1 MKEIFVS
8 NYFGMVNIK
17 KSSLYTYHAVE
28 SFFART
34 NFDSSLGDRFYL
46 IDNDNSLLRLPE
58 NSKGKCIVI
67 KNEEPKSFAKNVNTI
82 LTIALEDDANLIFL
96 NNDIIFTHDWLP
108 PLLKSDAIITLP
120 CCNQYELYKNNEFS
134 LNVAMDLKDFIG
146 YEKSFEEI
154 ISWRSKERLG
164 PKYMYS
170 HFLPFYCFRLPHAI
184 ASKVG
189 LFDEGFGKGGAEDID
204 YRIRAN
210 LNGFDVAIA
219 LDSYVLHFMGKSTW
233 RGAETPEQ
241 TEERNYI
248 YKKEFIKKWGEKL
261 ANIFLNASN
270 ADAEIKKRSLEQEWV
285 NGQYKAIIEKC
296 LLP

>member
-1 MKEIFVS
+1 MP
-8 NYFGMVNIK
+8 NYFGMVNIN
-17 KSSLYTYHAVE
+17 KSNLYTYHAID

-58 NSKGKCIVI
+58 NSIGKCIII
-67 KNEEPKSFAKNVNTI
+67 KNEEPKSFAKNVNSI
-82 LTIALEDDANLIFL
+82 LKIALEDQANLIFL
-96 NNDIIFTHDWLP
+96 NNDIIFTKDWLP

-120 CCNQYELYKNNEFS
+120 CCNQYEVYTNNKFS
-134 LNVAMDLKDFIG
+134 LNPAMDLKDFIG
-146 YEKSFEEI
+146 HEKSFEEI
-154 ISWRSKERLG
+154 IAWRSKERLG
-164 PKYMYS
+164 PQYKYS
-170 HFLPFYCFRLPHAI
+170 HALPFYCFRLPHAI

-241 TEERNYI
+241 TEERDSI
-248 YKKEFIKKWGEKL
+248 YKKEFIKKWGGKL
-261 ANIFLNASN
+261 ANIFLNPTN
-270 ADAEIKKRSLEQEWV
+270 ADAEIKKHSLEQEWV
-285 NGQYKAIIEKC
+285 NKQYKAIIEKC